1 MSRPPAG
8 NIGSTFRTQFQT
20 GILQWFMAPT
30 MTQPFLPSHWVVE
43 ITTTGLPP
51 TPAPFQTIL
60 NILLGPADRHNLTG
74 AYLSHP
80 VKPYPLSPG
89 FTATSWP
96 S

>member
-43 ITTTGLPP
+43 TTGLPP

-60 NILLGPADRHNLTG
+60 NILLGPADRHSLTG